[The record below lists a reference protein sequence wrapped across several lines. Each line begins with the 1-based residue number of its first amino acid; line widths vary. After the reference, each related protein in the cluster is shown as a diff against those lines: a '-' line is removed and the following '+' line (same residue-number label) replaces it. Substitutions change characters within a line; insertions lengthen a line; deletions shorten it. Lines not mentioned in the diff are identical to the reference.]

1 MLLETVVIYV
11 YYGAEFTA
19 TNMESKMTNFTT
31 QGQYQTFCDYLN
43 ALCNQVKGALVI
55 TRAFHNSEFKDNL
68 GNKAV
73 LVSDATDGAEYGI
86 LNGELYPPS
95 LILHINGLLKAEGKD
110 LPIWHSDYKSLEY
123 HTRQV
128 CSRDFRFIHQID
140 ALPKTAED
148 RRKALGIEFI
158 PDDRKKQLQDEL
170 EEVLV
175 QKENYINEDPD
186 SPDYDSDYEQS
197 ELWGNRESEIVDEL
211 EKLEG

>member
-1 MLLETVVIYV
+1 
-11 YYGAEFTA
+11 
-19 TNMESKMTNFTT
+19 MTNFTT
-31 QGQYQTFCDYLN
+31 QKQYNLYCDYLK
-43 ALCNQVKGALVI
+43 ALCGIVKDALGI
-55 TRAFHNSEFKDNL
+55 SSDKSKGFPNKSFKDNL
-68 GNKAV
+68 GNRAV
-73 LVSDATDGAEYGI
+73 LVSDPTDGDQYGI
-86 LNGELYPPS
+86 LSGELYPPS
-95 LILHINGLLKAEGKD
+95 LILHINDLLKAEGKD

-140 ALPKTAED
+140 ALPKTADD